1 MPISSGSISKT
12 LAGRPGGLQRP
23 AAAGLGPRIMARE
36 SERDPGG
43 RVRRQSTRTA
53 LVVWV
58 LASVAGWAVVLLI
71 GLALF

>member
-1 MPISSGSISKT
+1 
-12 LAGRPGGLQRP
+12 
-23 AAAGLGPRIMARE
+23 MARE